1 MIMFKGKTAR
11 AVRDVDHRSNEVF
24 VTHQD
29 KSWMDE
35 PLILWWVKDVL
46 LKHTD
51 GKHCLLVL
59 VNDAFRAH
67 ITDSVTRSLHKA
79 NVSVVV
85 IPGGCTSK
93 IQPIDVCLNKPIKDM
108 VRGEWEA
115 FLLSQVEAGGD
126 TDSMGAAKS
135 DIAKWI
141 LATNS
146 MLTSQ
151 RDLVVKCFKVCG
163 ISSAMN
169 GSENHLVR
177 CAKEMPQF
185 VLPYAAN
192 NEDSDIFCSESDDS
206 GSDTS

>member
-126 TDSMGAAKS
+126 TDSMGATKS

-141 LATNS
+141 LAAIS

-151 RDLVVKCFKVCG
+151 RDLVVKSFKVV
-163 ISSAMN
+163 
-169 GSENHLVR
+169 GSPAH
-177 CAKEMPQF
+177 
-185 VLPYAAN
+185 
-192 NEDSDIFCSESDDS
+192 
-206 GSDTS
+206 